1 MKTFIDFCKGIA
13 SDVDIRT
20 MVEDQN
26 NLPDNEKMNP
36 IMKGTVISSNYFEG
50 EDVPFAVELTKHII
64 REISQ
69 DEFENTDELN
79 DNLSRE
85 DQDDLDEV
93 EEVLEDVWN
102 SDIPIGLSCY
112 ISEALYKKNLKDLTD
127 DEASIIKVLTIYSM
141 IL

>member
-36 IMKGTVISSNYFEG
+36 IIKESADIIILELQYKISRVDSLTLGYIQDAFE
-50 EDVPFAVELTKHII
+50 
-64 REISQ
+64 
-69 DEFENTDELN
+69 
-79 DNLSRE
+79 
-85 DQDDLDEV
+85 DLDEV

-112 ISEALYKKNLKDLTD
+112 ISEALYKKELKDLTD

>member
-1 MKTFIDFCKGIA
+1 MKTFINFCKGIA

-26 NLPDNEKMNP
+26 NLPNNEKMNP
-36 IMKGTVISSNYFEG
+36 IIKESADIIILELQYKISRVNSLTLGYIQDAFE
-50 EDVPFAVELTKHII
+50 
-64 REISQ
+64 
-69 DEFENTDELN
+69 
-79 DNLSRE
+79 
-85 DQDDLDEV
+85 DLDEV

-112 ISEALYKKNLKDLTD
+112 ISEALYKKKLKDLTD

>member
-1 MKTFIDFCKGIA
+1 MKAFIDFCKGIE

-20 MVEDQN
+20 MVEDQD
-26 NLPDNEKMNP
+26 NLPNNEKINP
-36 IMKGTVISSNYFEG
+36 IIKESADMIILELQYKIPRLNSLTLGYIQNAFE
-50 EDVPFAVELTKHII
+50 DM
-64 REISQ
+64 
-69 DEFENTDELN
+69 
-79 DNLSRE
+79 
-85 DQDDLDEV
+85 DEV

-112 ISEALYKKNLKDLTD
+112 ISEALYKKKLKDLTD

>member
-1 MKTFIDFCKGIA
+1 MKTFIEFCKGIA

-26 NLPDNEKMNP
+26 NLPNNEKMNP
-36 IMKGTVISSNYFEG
+36 VIKESADIIILELQYKISRVNSLTLGYIQDAFE
-50 EDVPFAVELTKHII
+50 
-64 REISQ
+64 
-69 DEFENTDELN
+69 
-79 DNLSRE
+79 
-85 DQDDLDEV
+85 DLDEV

-102 SDIPIGLSCY
+102 SDVPIGLSCY

>member
-36 IMKGTVISSNYFEG
+36 IIKESADIIILELQYKISRVDSLTLGYIQDAFE
-50 EDVPFAVELTKHII
+50 
-64 REISQ
+64 
-69 DEFENTDELN
+69 
-79 DNLSRE
+79 
-85 DQDDLDEV
+85 DLDEV
-93 EEVLEDVWN
+93 EKVLEDVWN